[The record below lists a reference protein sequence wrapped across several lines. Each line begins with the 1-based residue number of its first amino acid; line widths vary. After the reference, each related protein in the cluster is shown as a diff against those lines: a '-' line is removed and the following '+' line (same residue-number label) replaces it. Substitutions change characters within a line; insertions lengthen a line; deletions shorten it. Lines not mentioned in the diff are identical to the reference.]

1 MDDRLR
7 EPAADRPPLG
17 ERLRGW
23 FQASPAEL
31 AGLCVLLLGALVV
44 TGLVLW
50 DVRERP
56 SALAPAAGIG
66 HAVHLDEH
74 GHAASVPTE
83 AAPADLH
90 AGGNG
95 DVAPTVH
102 VSGAVQ
108 APGVVTLPAGSRVHD
123 AIAAAGGLASVAE
136 ASALNLARIVV
147 DGEQIHVPAVG
158 EHDPE
163 ASGPGPPEAASG
175 GIAPDG
181 RVDVNRASAEQ
192 LESLPGIG
200 PAKAAAI
207 ITHRETEGPFAVPG
221 DLRAVPGIGERTFQQ
236 LADLV
241 TVG

>member
-7 EPAADRPPLG
+7 EPASDQSPLG
-17 ERLRGW
+17 DRLRGW

-31 AGLCVLLLGALVV
+31 AGLCVLLLGALVA

-50 DVRERP
+50 DVGQRP
-56 SALAPAAGIG
+56 SELSPAASIG
-66 HAVHLDEH
+66 HTVHLDEH
-74 GHAASVPTE
+74 GHAASAPPAASPANPDAE
-83 AAPADLH
+83 A
-90 AGGNG
+90 GE
-95 DVAPTVH
+95 VAEPTVH

-108 APGVVTLPAGSRVHD
+108 SPGVVTLPAGARVHD
-123 AIAAAGGLASVAE
+123 AIAAVGGLATE
-136 ASALNLARIVV
+136 ADAGALNLARIVV

-158 EHDPE
+158 EHETPGGPAPE
-163 ASGPGPPEAASG
+163 PGG
-175 GIAPDG
+175 GGVTSDG
-181 RVDVNRASAEQ
+181 RIDLNRATQEE

-236 LADLV
+236 LAELV
-241 TVG
+241 TVS